1 MTRTAVRSIGA
12 ALKENQDKSTRNQER
27 CVHSDKGSDRGSAVA
42 YRGLSKPVNA
52 RFSCRARPTFTAE
65 RSLFHRST
73 PPFPPQI
80 AVNTSAD
87 SRRFPQRTRNR
98 VLLCR
103 HKPRYEV
110 EIPKNCRF
118 SRVRTA
124 SGQTRKTNSYSD
136 LTSFC
141 PIDCHSLLPLS

>member
-1 MTRTAVRSIGA
+1 M
-12 ALKENQDKSTRNQER
+12 
-27 CVHSDKGSDRGSAVA
+27 HSGKGSDRGSAVA

-52 RFSCRARPTFTAE
+52 RFSCVTRPTFTAG

-73 PPFPPQI
+73 PAFPRQI
-80 AVNTSAD
+80 TLNASAD
-87 SRRFPQRTRNR
+87 SQRFSHRTRNR

-118 SRVRTA
+118 SRVRTT
-124 SGQTRKTNSYSD
+124 SRQTPKANSHSD
-136 LTSFC
+136 LTCFC
-141 PIDCHSLLPLS
+141 PIDCHSLLLLP